1 MVVFAAKRLLRA
13 VVTLWLVVTAIF
25 FGLRLS
31 GDPVVVMLGPDAPAE
46 AYDAMRERLGLND
59 PAPVQYLRY
68 LSLVVQGDF
77 GDSLREHRSAVQIV
91 LERVPATAQLAV
103 VSLLL
108 SVLIGIPIGICAA
121 LFRGRLIDRGLM
133 VLAFLG
139 QSIPVFVFGIAL
151 ILLFSL
157 WLRVLP
163 SGGKGS
169 LEQIL
174 MPAVTL
180 SMFGISSLARLTRSA
195 MLDVVQQDF
204 VRTARAKG
212 ASETR
217 IVAVHILRNAAIPVM
232 TVFGLQVGLAISG
245 AVVTETVFS
254 WPGMGRLF
262 AGAVT
267 ARDYPVIQFF
277 ILFTAAVLVT
287 INLVVDLL
295 YGVVD
300 PRIRR

>member
-1 MVVFAAKRLLRA
+1 MLAFAIRRLLRA
-13 VVTLWLVVTAIF
+13 LITLWIVVTAVF

-31 GDPVVVMLGPDAPAE
+31 GDPVVVMLGPEAPAA
-46 AYDAMRERLGLND
+46 AYDAMRERLGLNE
-59 PAPVQYLRY
+59 PLPVQYAKY
-68 LSLVVQGDF
+68 LELVLQGDF
-77 GDSLREHRSAVQIV
+77 GDSLREHRSAVRIV
-91 LERVPATAQLAV
+91 IERVPATLQLAAA
-103 VSLLL
+103 SLSLA
-108 SVLIGIPIGICAA
+108 VLIGIPLGVMAA
-121 LFRGRLIDRGLM
+121 LYRGSLIDRGLM
-133 VLAFLG
+133 LIAFLG
-139 QSIPVFVFGIAL
+139 QSVPTFVFGITL

-169 LEQIL
+169 LEQLL

-180 SMFGISSLARLTRSA
+180 SLFGISSLARLTRSS
-195 MLDVVQQDF
+195 MLDVMQQDF

-212 ASETR
+212 LREAR
-217 IVAVHILRNAAIPVM
+217 IVVTHVLRNAAIPVM
-232 TVFGLQVGLAISG
+232 TVFGLQIGLAISG

-277 ILFTAAVLVT
+277 IPLTAAVLVGV
-287 INLVVDLL
+287 NLIVDLL